1 MVPKYYK
8 MEQRDL
14 RRPGHSRE
22 TYRVLHE
29 RCISGEEFI
38 NHIAR
43 HTAFDEAVLTGV
55 LIEVAKELGELLATG
70 QSVTLPGIGNFSIGV
85 RAKVKREEEEAHE
98 LNAQNIEFD
107 HINFRCSKKLRQDV
121 AGRCLRSGFERVM
134 GQDGVKIRK
143 PAMLIKGRL
152 AGARHY
158 LSIHHV
164 MRIQEYAD
172 AMGMSYSA
180 AQRELKAAANDPN
193 SGIEAYGRGN
203 QRVYILARPKPEE
216 SEPAES
222 QNPTPPSV

>member
-38 NHIAR
+38 DHIAR
-43 HTAFDEAVLTGV
+43 HTPFSEATLTGV

-85 RAKVKREEEEAHE
+85 RAKVERAEKEEHE
-98 LNAQNIEFD
+98 LNSQNIEFD

-121 AGRCLRSGFERVM
+121 ASRCSQSGFERVM

-172 AMGMSYSA
+172 AMGLSYSA

-216 SEPAES
+216 PAPAES
-222 QNPTPPSV
+222 QDPTTPSV